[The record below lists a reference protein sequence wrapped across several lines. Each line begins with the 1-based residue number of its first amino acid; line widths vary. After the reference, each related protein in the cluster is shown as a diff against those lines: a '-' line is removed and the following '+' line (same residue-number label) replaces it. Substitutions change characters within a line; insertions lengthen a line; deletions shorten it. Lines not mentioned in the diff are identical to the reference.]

1 MCDGD
6 GLKRIESAQQLRAM
20 FDRIVE
26 KANAHFRKVGR
37 GDKYSRS
44 NIFRYVI
51 AMINTSCNQTETSLI
66 QVTVL
71 NNSSKLAQKLLRHNL
86 RDGMMTRIYV
96 CKSGWVARGT
106 TGRTPECCSH
116 CNTVNVILSMQSY
129 QCDTV
134 NVIRSMQCCWCNT
147 VNVILSMQYWQ
158 CNIANT
164 TLSMPEIVGALNDS

>member
-51 AMINTSCNQTETSLI
+51 AMIDTSCNQTETSLI

-86 RDGMMTRIYV
+86 RDGMTTIRV
-96 CKSGWVARGT
+96 CKSGWVANGT
-106 TGRTPECCSH
+106 TGRIPACNAALNAMLSMSYCQ
-116 CNTVNVILSMQSY
+116 CNTVNAILPIRHSQCLKQSK
-129 QCDTV
+129 
-134 NVIRSMQCCWCNT
+134 
-147 VNVILSMQYWQ
+147 
-158 CNIANT
+158 
-164 TLSMPEIVGALNDS
+164 

>member
-51 AMINTSCNQTETSLI
+51 AMIDTSCYQTETYLI
-66 QVTVL
+66 QVTAL

-86 RDGMMTRIYV
+86 RDGMTTIRL
-96 CKSGWVARGT
+96 CKSGWVERGT
-106 TGRTPECCSH
+106 TGRTPACNATLSAILSMSYCQY
-116 CNTVNVILSMQSY
+116 NTVNA
-129 QCDTV
+129 
-134 NVIRSMQCCWCNT
+134 
-147 VNVILSMQYWQ
+147 ILSMQYCQ
-158 CNIANT
+158 YD
-164 TLSMPEIVGALNDS
+164 TLNV

>member
-51 AMINTSCNQTETSLI
+51 AMIDTSCNQTETSLI

-86 RDGMMTRIYV
+86 RDIMTTIRV
-96 CKSGWVARGT
+96 CESGWVARGT
-106 TGRTPECCSH
+106 TGRTPA
-116 CNTVNVILSMQSY
+116 CNATLSAILSISY
-129 QCDTV
+129 C
-134 NVIRSMQCCWCNT
+134 
-147 VNVILSMQYWQ
+147 Q
-158 CNIANT
+158 CNIVNT
-164 TLSMPEIVGALNDS
+164 TLSMPETVKIVDTLNDS